1 MQPEGHLIPADT
13 ELLLRL
19 GNGDKH
25 AFDILYNRYWK
36 QVFNAAYK
44 RLGDREQAQDI
55 AQDVFIQL
63 WTRASKAPIDNL
75 SGYLMVATRNG
86 VFKKMEKE
94 AKYSALPE
102 SVHQME
108 SATGADSGVL
118 HQEFLIAFQ
127 ALIETLPPQ
136 QRLIFKMRFEE
147 ELNSQQIAEKL
158 EISVKT
164 VRNQLGKALATL
176 RSSLLL
182 IHVLLFLY
190 EGR

>member
-1 MQPEGHLIPADT
+1 MEQEGHLIPADT

-118 HQEFLIAFQ
+118 HQEFLFAFQ

-147 ELNSQQIAEKL
+147 ELNSHQIAEKL

>member
-1 MQPEGHLIPADT
+1 MEQEGHLIPADT

>member
-1 MQPEGHLIPADT
+1 MEQEGHLIPADT

-19 GNGDKH
+19 GNGDRH

-136 QRLIFKMRFEE
+136 QRMIFKMRFEE